1 MKEEIREEGRGSQT
15 RQSNQSFPLVSPFRI
30 VFVGRT
36 TCNSKTAAVPLTHHD
51 IVSIPCDLT
60 RSAHARD
67 DGYRT
72 LNDDTIV
79 DNVTVHVA

>member
-1 MKEEIREEGRGSQT
+1 MT
-15 RQSNQSFPLVSPFRI
+15 R
-30 VFVGRT
+30 
-36 TCNSKTAAVPLTHHD
+36 HD

-79 DNVTVHVA
+79 DNVTVHVAWLHFKQGPVTLIGRS